1 MEVRYL
7 LVAALLAFGS
17 LSVAAATGTP
27 STISA
32 VGVTLRVPAGWHA
45 AVAKTPDCDPERL
58 IVISSAR
65 LKISASGRVA
75 SPAPGQV
82 VILLL
87 EDRYVQDRPT
97 GNLRRPVHFTI
108 AWNRLVKLEPSG
120 YCGSPAAPA
129 AMHYFKTHGRYL
141 GFIVYPGAGI
151 RSSIRAKTLSVM
163 DSLRV
168 SN

>member
-1 MEVRYL
+1 MRYL
-7 LVAALLAFGS
+7 LVAALLACGS

-32 VGVTLRVPAGWHA
+32 VGVTLRVPAGWRA

-65 LKISASGRVA
+65 LKISASGHVA
-75 SPAPGQV
+75 APAPGQV

-97 GNLRRPVHFTI
+97 GNLRRPVHFRI
-108 AWNRLVKLEPSG
+108 AWSRLVKPEPSG
-120 YCGSPAAPA
+120 YCGSPTAPA
-129 AMHYFKTHGRYL
+129 AMHYFKTDGRYL

-151 RSSIRAKTLSVM
+151 GSSIRAKTLTVM
-163 DSLRV
+163 DSLHV